1 MSSTTTFAPSVVIS
15 TGIEKALTSMAGDS
29 MIALVRVLAEKYNF
43 DAEDTIRELGL
54 TEIQVT
60 KKKRTPKE
68 PNEKKEKKV
77 KEVKPP
83 RDVPTC
89 ILPWTGTAVDR
100 DWCQAI
106 KYNHGLYNQCTKER
120 VAGTSFCKT
129 CANQCTKN
137 GTDQPDFGTVEDR
150 AACGLFEYKAG
161 KAQKPCLPLANVI
174 NKFGDVTRETI
185 ESEAARFGIEI
196 PEEQWVAQVA
206 KRGRPPTPDA
216 EKKSAE
222 PKEKKKR
229 GRPAKK
235 AKHQESI
242 PAQDLIA
249 SLVADAMK
257 SSEQIPVVSQ
267 ENLASEP
274 KEQPIVE
281 ASEPE
286 EVVAAPKEPVA
297 QEPVTEKPKKA
308 KKAKLTDEEKAIRA
322 AEKKAKKEAKEKA
335 LAEKKAKKEE
345 KAIAEKKAAEEKAIA
360 EKKAAEELKK
370 EEVYDTET
378 DDDDSESD
386 SDEEDDEPVKVR
398 KFEHD
403 GTTYLRDENT
413 NIIYDLESQDEVGIW
428 NPETKSI
435 VEASE
440 PEEVVAAPK
449 EQVAQEPVI
458 EKLKKEEVYDAETD
472 DDDVKIVLLQVKA
485 PAKHFG
491 GLRLVHIDE
500 VAVKVRKFEHDG
512 TTYLRDENS
521 NIIYDLES
529 QDEVGIWNPETKSIH
544 ELEDDE

>member
-60 KKKRTPKE
+60 KKKRTPRE
-68 PNEKKEKKV
+68 PKEKKEKKV

-120 VAGTSFCKT
+120 VAGASFCKT

-137 GTDQPDFGTVEDR
+137 GTDKPDFGTVEDR

-185 ESEAARFGIEI
+185 EGEATRFGIEI

-206 KRGRPPTPDA
+206 KRGRPPKPDA
-216 EKKSAE
+216 EKKSTE

-257 SSEQIPVVSQ
+257 SSEQTPVVSQ

-274 KEQPIVE
+274 NEQPIVE

-286 EVVAAPKEPVA
+286 DVVAAPKEPVA

-335 LAEKKAKKEE
+335 LAEKKAKKEAKE
-345 KAIAEKKAAEEKAIA
+345 KALAEKKAAEEKALA
-360 EKKAAEELKK
+360 EKKAAEEKALAEKKTAEKKKITSDEFFEKKGEELK
-370 EEVYDTET
+370 EDVYDAET
-378 DDDDSESD
+378 DNDDSDSD
-386 SDEEDDEPVKVR
+386 SEDEEDDEPVKVR

-413 NIIYDLESQDEVGIW
+413 NILYDLESQDEVGIW

-435 VEASE
+435 DE
-440 PEEVVAAPK
+440 
-449 EQVAQEPVI
+449 I
-458 EKLKKEEVYDAETD
+458 E
-472 DDDVKIVLLQVKA
+472 
-485 PAKHFG
+485 
-491 GLRLVHIDE
+491 
-500 VAVKVRKFEHDG
+500 
-512 TTYLRDENS
+512 
-521 NIIYDLES
+521 
-529 QDEVGIWNPETKSIH
+529 
-544 ELEDDE
+544 EDDEE

>member
-60 KKKRTPKE
+60 KKKRTPRE
-68 PNEKKEKKV
+68 PKEKKEKKV

-120 VAGTSFCKT
+120 VAGASFCKT

-137 GTDQPDFGTVEDR
+137 GTDKPDFGTVEDR

-185 ESEAARFGIEI
+185 EGEATRFGIEI

-206 KRGRPPTPDA
+206 KRGRPPKPDA
-216 EKKSAE
+216 EKKSTE

-257 SSEQIPVVSQ
+257 SSEQTPVVSQ

-274 KEQPIVE
+274 NEQPIVE

-286 EVVAAPKEPVA
+286 DVVAAPKEPVA

-335 LAEKKAKKEE
+335 LAEKKAAEE
-345 KAIAEKKAAEEKAIA
+345 KALAEKKAAEEKALA
-360 EKKAAEELKK
+360 EKKAAEEKALAEKKTAEKKKITSDEFFEKKGEELK
-370 EEVYDTET
+370 EDVYDAET
-378 DDDDSESD
+378 DNDDSDSD
-386 SDEEDDEPVKVR
+386 SEDEEDDEPVKVR

-413 NIIYDLESQDEVGIW
+413 NILYDLESQDEVGIW

-435 VEASE
+435 DE
-440 PEEVVAAPK
+440 
-449 EQVAQEPVI
+449 I
-458 EKLKKEEVYDAETD
+458 E
-472 DDDVKIVLLQVKA
+472 
-485 PAKHFG
+485 
-491 GLRLVHIDE
+491 
-500 VAVKVRKFEHDG
+500 
-512 TTYLRDENS
+512 
-521 NIIYDLES
+521 
-529 QDEVGIWNPETKSIH
+529 
-544 ELEDDE
+544 EDDEE

>member
-1 MSSTTTFAPSVVIS
+1 MSSTTTTFAPSLVIS
-15 TGIEKALTSMAGDS
+15 TGIEKALTSMAGES

-68 PNEKKEKKV
+68 PKEKKEKKV

-83 RDVPTC
+83 RDLPAC
-89 ILPWTGTAVDR
+89 ILPWTGVAVDR

-137 GTDQPDFGTVEDR
+137 GTDKPDFGTVEDR

-185 ESEAARFGIEI
+185 ESEAARFDIEI
-196 PEEQWVAQVA
+196 PEEQWVAHVA
-206 KRGRPPTPDA
+206 KRGRPPKPDT

-242 PAQDLIA
+242 PAHDLIA

-257 SSEQIPVVSQ
+257 SSEKTPVVSQ

-274 KEQPIVE
+274 NEQPIVE

-286 EVVAAPKEPVA
+286 VVAAPK
-297 QEPVTEKPKKA
+297 EPVTEKPKKA
-308 KKAKLTDEEKAIRA
+308 KKAKLTDEEKA
-322 AEKKAKKEAKEKA
+322 EKKAAK
-335 LAEKKAKKEE
+335 LAEKKAAKL
-345 KAIAEKKAAEEKAIA
+345 AEKKAAEEKALA
-360 EKKAAEELKK
+360 EKAAEELKE
-370 EEVYDTET
+370 EEVYEGET
-378 DDDDSESD
+378 DDDDSESE
-386 SDEEDDEPVKVR
+386 DEEDDEPVKVR
-398 KFEHD
+398 KFEHN

-413 NIIYDLESQDEVGIW
+413 NILYDLESQDEVGIW
-428 NPETKSI
+428 NPETNSI
-435 VEASE
+435 
-440 PEEVVAAPK
+440 
-449 EQVAQEPVI
+449 
-458 EKLKKEEVYDAETD
+458 D
-472 DDDVKIVLLQVKA
+472 
-485 PAKHFG
+485 
-491 GLRLVHIDE
+491 
-500 VAVKVRKFEHDG
+500 
-512 TTYLRDENS
+512 
-521 NIIYDLES
+521 
-529 QDEVGIWNPETKSIH
+529 
-544 ELEDDE
+544 ELEDDEE

>member
-68 PNEKKEKKV
+68 PKEKKEKKV
-77 KEVKPP
+77 KEVKAP

-120 VAGTSFCKT
+120 VAGTPFCKT

-137 GTDQPDFGTVEDR
+137 GTDKPDFGTVEDR

-196 PEEQWVAQVA
+196 PEEQWVAHVA
-206 KRGRPPTPDA
+206 KRGRPPKPDA

-257 SSEQIPVVSQ
+257 SSEQTPVVSQ

-274 KEQPIVE
+274 NEQPIVE

-286 EVVAAPKEPVA
+286 EVAEAPKEPVA

-335 LAEKKAKKEE
+335 LAEKKAKKEAKE
-345 KAIAEKKAAEEKAIA
+345 KALAEKKAAEEKALAEKKAVEEKALA
-360 EKKAAEELKK
+360 EKKAATEKELLTNGMTLKAEE
-370 EEVYDTET
+370 YIFDAET

-413 NIIYDLESQDEVGIW
+413 NILYDLESQDEVGIW

-435 VEASE
+435 
-440 PEEVVAAPK
+440 
-449 EQVAQEPVI
+449 
-458 EKLKKEEVYDAETD
+458 
-472 DDDVKIVLLQVKA
+472 
-485 PAKHFG
+485 
-491 GLRLVHIDE
+491 DE
-500 VAVKVRKFEHDG
+500 
-512 TTYLRDENS
+512 
-521 NIIYDLES
+521 I
-529 QDEVGIWNPETKSIH
+529 
-544 ELEDDE
+544 EDDE